1 MIKLLRRNKIEEELG
16 KNVKIFGKTISVN
29 VIYSKIKKPELDL
42 VGNII
47 NVYLPSKI

>member
-29 VIYSKIKKPELDL
+29 VMISLLASK
-42 VGNII
+42 
-47 NVYLPSKI
+47 